1 MRHTRLVLG
10 SLAIVVLQLVAC
22 GSERPSGGSAAAK
35 PGSPASPGAPGA
47 PAPAAAAADAN
58 LVDVELTPLPLSIK
72 VPKGGIGA
80 MDMTIGDRKSVTVDI
95 GETGALNVHEMV
107 EKSFADVKRSTKSDK
122 ILLPFKKFVR
132 DDAASFV
139 AEVAPDG
146 KQGFVGVTM
155 KEIGG
160 KKYICKTT
168 GLEGVKT
175 AEIAEAALKVCDRL
189 KAK

>member
-1 MRHTRLVLG
+1 MRHSRLVLG

-22 GSERPSGGSAAAK
+22 GSDRPSGGSAAAK
-35 PGSPASPGAPGA
+35 PGAPAAPGA
-47 PAPAAAAADAN
+47 PAPGPAPAAADAN

-95 GETGALNVHEMV
+95 GKGGALNVHEMV

-132 DDAASFV
+132 DDASSFV

-146 KQGFVGVTM
+146 KQGFVGATM

-160 KKYICKTT
+160 KKYVCKTT

-175 AEIAEAALKVCDRL
+175 AEIAEAALKVCDRI